1 MKVLFV
7 CTGNTCRS
15 SMARALTLKELE
27 RAGLL
32 TVEVMSAGTCTV
44 SGRPASPKAAE
55 VMKEMGLDLGAH
67 RTTVLDRKMVEEAH
81 LVLAMTVGH
90 RLEVLGLSPGTAE
103 KVFTLME
110 YAGLSGDVTDPFGG
124 GLEDYRRTADQ
135 LYGLVRLLVDRL
147 AKEMQDGA
155 NSQLPIHD
163 FLEG

>member
-15 SMARALTLKELE
+15 SMARALTIRELE
-27 RAGLL
+27 RAGLS

-67 RTTVLDRKMVEEAH
+67 RTNVLDRKMVDEADV
-81 LVLAMTVGH
+81 VLTMTAGH
-90 RLEVLGLSPGTAE
+90 RLEVLGLSPGTAG

-124 GLEDYRRTADQ
+124 GLEEYRRTADQ
-135 LYGLVRLLVDRL
+135 LYSLVRLMVDRL
-147 AKEMQDGA
+147 VKDMKDRA
-155 NSQLPIHD
+155 NS
-163 FLEG
+163 